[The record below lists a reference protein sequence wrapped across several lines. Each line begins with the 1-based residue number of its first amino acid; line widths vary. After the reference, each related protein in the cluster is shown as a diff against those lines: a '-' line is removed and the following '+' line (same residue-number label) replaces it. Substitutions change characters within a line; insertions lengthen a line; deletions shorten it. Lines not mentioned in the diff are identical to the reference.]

1 METATNNNND
11 NNKTSKTSIGDDINN
26 NTNDNVKFSILHDED
41 DEDGCSNKMNIDDET
56 NQNNSDFNGDDIKEF
71 VNKGRTG
78 RRNAVADFNLD
89 PNINSMSAS
98 KLADLMCKS
107 MITNSATSD
116 QQQQQQQQQQTS
128 TN

>member
-1 METATNNNND
+1 MEIEETATNKTSNLPDGNDTNNNID
-11 NNKTSKTSIGDDINN
+11 K
-26 NTNDNVKFSILHDED
+26 NTNSSIKFSILHNENDLD
-41 DEDGCSNKMNIDDET
+41 SSNKMNTDET
-56 NQNNSDFNGDDIKEF
+56 MANNSDFNGDDIKEF

-89 PNINSMSAS
+89 PNINTMSTS

-107 MITNSATSD
+107 MINNNTAEKH
-116 QQQQQQQQQQTS
+116 QTS